1 MLDSFY
7 LLIRLMVSNVFSKWQ
22 EQFIWNIDRQIKIM
36 KMYKSGG
43 KYIMDKK
50 WKIINGVA
58 VAIFIAAVFYWIV
71 NS

>member
-1 MLDSFY
+1 M
-7 LLIRLMVSNVFSKWQ
+7 R
-22 EQFIWNIDRQIKIM
+22 R
-36 KMYKSGG
+36 YKSDG